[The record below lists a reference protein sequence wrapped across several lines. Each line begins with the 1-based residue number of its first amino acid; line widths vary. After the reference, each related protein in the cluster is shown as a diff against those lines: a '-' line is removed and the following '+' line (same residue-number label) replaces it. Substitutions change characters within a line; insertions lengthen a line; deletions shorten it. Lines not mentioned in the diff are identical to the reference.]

1 MCIRDRDYIYGKA
14 QKISSSRG
22 LLPIGIAE
30 DNIANKAIGKGNPI
44 AIGEVNAQDNE
55 LCEYWN
61 YQNQILDSD

>member
-14 QKISSSRG
+14 QKTSSSKG

-30 DNIANKAIGKGNPI
+30 DNVATKAIAKGNPI
-44 AIGEVNAQDNE
+44 AIDEVDAQDNE
-55 LCEYWN
+55 LCEYWD